1 MLENE
6 IAAAGQRIFE
16 LFAACAGNP
25 DDAQTGEAAD
35 QALREMDRLL
45 VMAGR
50 DD

>member
-25 DDAQTGEAAD
+25 DDAEIGDDAD

-45 VMAGR
+45 IMAGR
-50 DD
+50 GA